1 MRRLG
6 CTALGMKKQKYHL
19 QINCSLRQSRSFR
32 CIFGERMFLYAV
44 VDIETTG
51 SKFPGNN
58 IIDLAII
65 RHNGREVVSEWHS
78 LFKPEVP
85 IPPFVVE
92 LTGIQEEMVA
102 DAPRF
107 ESLAA
112 EVMQQ
117 LEACTFVAHDV
128 NFDYNFLR
136 YELKLAGFNL
146 ELPKICTL
154 KSSRQFLPGHA
165 SYSLGKICH
174 DLDIPIEDRHRAIG
188 DARATA
194 ALFERIFPHLPPE
207 QVADYAAPAV
217 FTLADLVK
225 AKKEAKK

>member
-1 MRRLG
+1 M
-6 CTALGMKKQKYHL
+6 T
-19 QINCSLRQSRSFR
+19 
-32 CIFGERMFLYAV
+32 LYAV

-65 RHNGREVVSEWHS
+65 RHNGRKVISEWHS

-92 LTGIQEEMVA
+92 LTGIQEHMVA

-136 YELKLAGFNL
+136 HELKQAGFNL

-165 SYSLGKICH
+165 SYSLGKICK
-174 DLDIPIEDRHRAIG
+174 DLDIPIEARHRAIG

-194 ALFERIFPHLPPE
+194 ALFEHIIPYLNSSL
-207 QVADYAAPAV
+207 QADYAIPAV
-217 FTLADLVK
+217 FSLGDVFN
-225 AKKEAKK
+225 AKKKTKK